1 MTEELVKFLKA
12 RLDEEADLARRCD
25 GDGCGEWSAH
35 GHTVDFCQVDLSG
48 FHPTIAR
55 HVALHDPA
63 RVLREIEAKRRILAV
78 TPATHGRATTCE
90 TLPRPTPAT
99 LTFPHGPE
107 AAQPANK
114 VPSEAACRNEP
125 YPR

>member
-35 GHTVDFCQVDLSG
+35 GDTVDFCQVDLPG
-48 FHPTIAR
+48 FHPTIAQ

-63 RVLREIEAKRRILAV
+63 RVLREIEAKQRILARHAHDPWPYHDV
-78 TPATHGRATTCE
+78 QDLASPYVDHPDFPAQAKNS
-90 TLPRPTPAT
+90 
-99 LTFPHGPE
+99 
-107 AAQPANK
+107 AA
-114 VPSEAACRNEP
+114 
-125 YPR
+125 